1 MEEEKKPKGQEEQ
14 EEGKSRLSPQEERKF
29 ANLAKRFLRQSSVAI
44 KNFRMFG
51 NKHPV
56 IENNIKNIY
65 ELLEIS
71 LGNRESITYTFL
83 EGMLLVEDVKLKDI
97 DPKAYAILPELKE
110 CSVTSLGFLAGIQE
124 KEVAT
129 LLETISLGTSHVK
142 AEGGLAAIFRAQKI
156 EHIKVDETFFK
167 RVSKKEEEEQKA
179 KNELA
184 DMLVVDFFLGKSSF
198 SKGDKGMLAQ
208 QAALNPQKMG
218 KLISET
224 AFQKAGK
231 PGKGEGPGGGAG
243 EGPGGGAG
251 KGPGGGAGKG
261 PGSGGDGSPAGFAQ
275 ESIKKLASS
284 MQDGGMSADE
294 MKKNAANIILSLDAP
309 LRGDV
314 LRNPLK
320 EGETGNIIK
329 DAMAEFSDKIA
340 IDLIVAD
347 YEENKSIVET
357 RQLIRRLMPDQ
368 KRREKLMPTLEKTL
382 LRKGVSHEVYEK
394 LSGGKFWEDMSLT
407 EKTQELKEKPPEYC
421 MELGIKEEIIPLL
434 VDLLGGKKFDL
445 IEAAVTRIMCNLSVG
460 SSETKVRFIR
470 EFEQIAIF
478 LFRADEYPDR
488 DKFLKKIQEEYE
500 KITEKEVRERFL
512 NLAAH
517 LVEICM
523 ENKWYAYMTPLIRA
537 VGYESVKDK
546 MGKETTLAGLM
557 KTLLFESKMDED
569 VVRDLADAI
578 GEEAQKAMCEILLSL
593 DTDDFDSFR
602 KRQEIADMAKELGGV
617 AETFFADKVKSGETG
632 EIKIAMEILSEVG
645 TKNSLATLKAAL
657 GHPDERIRG
666 QAERTIAKIEKRE
679 TDT

>member
-1 MEEEKKPKGQEEQ
+1 
-14 EEGKSRLSPQEERKF
+14 
-29 ANLAKRFLRQSSVAI
+29 
-44 KNFRMFG
+44 
-51 NKHPV
+51 
-56 IENNIKNIY
+56 
-65 ELLEIS
+65 
-71 LGNRESITYTFL
+71 
-83 EGMLLVEDVKLKDI
+83 
-97 DPKAYAILPELKE
+97 
-110 CSVTSLGFLAGIQE
+110 
-124 KEVAT
+124 
-129 LLETISLGTSHVK
+129 
-142 AEGGLAAIFRAQKI
+142 
-156 EHIKVDETFFK
+156 
-167 RVSKKEEEEQKA
+167 
-179 KNELA
+179 
-184 DMLVVDFFLGKSSF
+184 
-198 SKGDKGMLAQ
+198 
-208 QAALNPQKMG
+208 
-218 KLISET
+218 
-224 AFQKAGK
+224 
-231 PGKGEGPGGGAG
+231 
-243 EGPGGGAG
+243 
-251 KGPGGGAGKG
+251 
-261 PGSGGDGSPAGFAQ
+261 
-275 ESIKKLASS
+275 
-284 MQDGGMSADE
+284 MSADE